1 MTRLTLK
8 IMLCLMTWNGLPR
21 TAMDTP
27 TASYYVKT
35 MITIIKTHQEA
46 IATYLIVD
54 NLISTHSITS

>member
-1 MTRLTLK
+1 
-8 IMLCLMTWNGLPR
+8 MLCLMTWNGLPR